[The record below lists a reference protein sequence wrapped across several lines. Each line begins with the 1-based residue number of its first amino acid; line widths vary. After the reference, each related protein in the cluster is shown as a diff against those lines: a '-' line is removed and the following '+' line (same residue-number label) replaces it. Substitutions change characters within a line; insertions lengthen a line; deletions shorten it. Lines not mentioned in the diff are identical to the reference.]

1 MTRRRGDV
9 DDEEGGGKW
18 REKLRGG
25 EDGGRERGSDG
36 EGERERGRDGN
47 GEGQGEREGGG
58 AGEEGDG
65 RWRGG
70 EEGGRG
76 WVVVGLGWGGADRQT
91 LFSLQTIRPVQFPN
105 TWSAPLRQLMKM
117 EENPNTELVESLRI
131 QMESLRRRVHELEA
145 ENAKLSVQLGNC
157 VCQKIVES
165 DKNHV
170 LDCSHSTEEM
180 ERLKLDENYVKNR
193 SRKKVPGTCNDTIAL
208 HHLPKRYIALKVMY
222 FGQRFYGFASEA
234 QMDPTIEETT
244 RSNDYSGETS
254 VEESSGGEIDYVKI
268 LNRVLPEDI
277 RIIGWSPAPTDF
289 SASSVKRKGT
299 LASVLIK
306 YRLNMTSIGNNL
318 WEKNYYTRVPIGE
331 IGMFNPSIL
340 VPVGPNRAAM
350 VGQYF
355 RFAWTRWCYDI
366 RFLQTRVMSGILLAV
381 SVDTLALRGFSC
393 LSREYKY
400 FFWRKNLN
408 IMLMETAGKKFIG
421 EHDFRNFCKMD
432 AANVHNYMR
441 YITSFEIFRCN
452 ERFEDDELWAVKIK
466 GSAFLWHQIRCM
478 VAVLFLI
485 GQGLESPNVI
495 DELLDVER
503 MPRKPQYTMAPE
515 IPLVLQS
522 CVFEGLNFRCSSDA
536 RQALHTHFKKECRG
550 YKLKAAIFH
559 EALLSSSCDL
569 YENNQL
575 NSRTKKKESAHILL
589 LSRPTE
595 PSYEERRAKLAAVA
609 GAK

>member
-1 MTRRRGDV
+1 
-9 DDEEGGGKW
+9 
-18 REKLRGG
+18 
-25 EDGGRERGSDG
+25 
-36 EGERERGRDGN
+36 
-47 GEGQGEREGGG
+47 
-58 AGEEGDG
+58 
-65 RWRGG
+65 
-70 EEGGRG
+70 
-76 WVVVGLGWGGADRQT
+76 
-91 LFSLQTIRPVQFPN
+91 
-105 TWSAPLRQLMKM
+105 M

-234 QMDPTIEETT
+234 QMDPTIESEIFKALQKTRLISGNRKELQYSRCGRTDKGVSSVGQVISLFLRSNLKETT

-289 SASSVKRKGT
+289 SAR
-299 LASVLIK
+299 
-306 YRLNMTSIGNNL
+306 
-318 WEKNYYTRVPIGE
+318 
-331 IGMFNPSIL
+331 
-340 VPVGPNRAAM
+340 
-350 VGQYF
+350 
-355 RFAWTRWCYDI
+355 
-366 RFLQTRVMSGILLAV
+366 
-381 SVDTLALRGFSC
+381 FSC

-400 FFWRKNLN
+400 FFWRENLN

-441 YITSFEIFRCN
+441 HITSFEIFRCN

-515 IPLVLQS
+515 IPLILQS
-522 CVFEGLNFRCSSDA
+522 CEFEGLNFRCSSDA

-569 YENNQL
+569 YDNNQL

-595 PSYEERRAKLAAVA
+595 PSYEERRAKLAAGA